1 MHRYFKGVCFLNSQT
16 SAELNS
22 SISHILP
29 AYFFLSPTFRPVYYF
44 GTGHKRD
51 TRTASLVT
59 VPTTISAAGG
69 RNGASRGGRRQV
81 HLTPTHGSIH
91 NVRGSACYFVSINA
105 LSGIRARLQLCP
117 LVSLASGS
125 SCLAK
130 TAPRS
135 DTPSFAVNRQRARFE
150 RHALFMCC

>member
-1 MHRYFKGVCFLNSQT
+1 MLCFLNKQT

-29 AYFFLSPTFRPVYYF
+29 VYSFLSPTFQSVYYF

-51 TRTASLVT
+51 TRTASPVT
-59 VPTTISAAGG
+59 VPTTISAAVG
-69 RNGASRGGRRQV
+69 RIGTSRGGRRQV
-81 HLTPTHGSIH
+81 HLTPTHGPIH
-91 NVRGSACYFVSINA
+91 NVRDSACYFVSINA
-105 LSGIRARLQLCP
+105 LSEIRARLQLCP
-117 LVSLASGS
+117 LVSSASGS

-135 DTPSFAVNRQRARFE
+135 DTPSLAVNRRRARFQ
-150 RHALFMCC
+150 RHALLLLQTCY